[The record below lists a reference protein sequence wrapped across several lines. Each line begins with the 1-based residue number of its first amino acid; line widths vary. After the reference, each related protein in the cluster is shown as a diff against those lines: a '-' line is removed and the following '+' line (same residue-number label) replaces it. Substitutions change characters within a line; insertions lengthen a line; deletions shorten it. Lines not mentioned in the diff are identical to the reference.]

1 MNVLTSI
8 VYTISKIQ
16 QFKHQRR
23 LEVVQNEITTH
34 FMHSSISRS
43 QPSTSTERSD
53 ESKVL
58 PFNIL
63 KGRRRNAIGPIVDVE
78 DPASNQPGFQMGS
91 CCFKSVTLNYLI
103 SIIFIV
109 MYCIW
114 MFGALNY
121 VGLIHVIDIYKYVY
135 EFCIKK
141 RIFFTFYNFFCSIP
155 VGVINIAIMFTH
167 GCLIPWSIIMGNEKM
182 QIHIQKQWNEFSILF
197 HRNETRRRSKPQQRE
212 RAASISLARSPPPS
226 CLVEKSTR
234 ANSH

>member
-8 VYTISKIQ
+8 VYAISKIQ

-43 QPSTSTERSD
+43 QPTTSSERSD
-53 ESKVL
+53 DSKIL

-63 KGRRRNAIGPIVDVE
+63 KGRRRNAIGPVEDVE
-78 DPASNQPGFQMGS
+78 DPSSNQPGFQMGS

-109 MYCIW
+109 MYCVW

-121 VGLIHVIDIYKYVY
+121 VGIIHVIDIYKYVLTHAN
-135 EFCIKK
+135 FGWKK
-141 RIFFTFYNFFCSIP
+141 ELLRFLQHSRRNYQYCNY
-155 VGVINIAIMFTH
+155 VH
-167 GCLIPWSIIMGNEKM
+167 PWVP
-182 QIHIQKQWNEFSILF
+182 H
-197 HRNETRRRSKPQQRE
+197 P
-212 RAASISLARSPPPS
+212 
-226 CLVEKSTR
+226 LVNHNGEWEN
-234 ANSH
+234 ANSHPKAMEWIQRFVSTGQYSSEAKASAKRTSGLNFVGKESTTFVYGWKIYQGQ